1 MDYEDKGKASEAEVK
16 ASPEETGVSEEEMPV
31 FTDMEE
37 PWGAGEDHPGE
48 CEVPVQ
54 ESVQEPAGE
63 PEQIG
68 AGEALQEDIPGADAA
83 ETPPSAPQRKGKS
96 FMAVALEYLQSI
108 LMAFLIAIV
117 IMAFLGRSYMVEGA
131 SMEKTLF
138 NSERVLVEK
147 VSYYLGEP
155 KRGDIV
161 VLMNPRQQKYDN
173 WFLNTFGFVKDIF
186 VVDMS
191 TRPYIKRVIGVV
203 GDTVEVKGGRAYLNG
218 TLLEEPYVSEEIW
231 WDYGPTTVPEGYVF
245 VMGDNRNHSDDSRG
259 SVGFLETDRILGKA
273 VVRFWPLNKITLF
286 TRPEI
291 FKDM

>member
-1 MDYEDKGKASEAEVK
+1 MDYEEKEKAAEAEVK
-16 ASPEETGVSEEEMPV
+16 ASAEENGLIEEEIPV

-37 PWGAGEDHPGE
+37 PWDTGEETVGACDA
-48 CEVPVQ
+48 V
-54 ESVQEPAGE
+54 SDQEPVLE
-63 PEQIG
+63 PVKDEADG
-68 AGEALQEDIPGADAA
+68 ASAEMMPEDASSEAQPQ
-83 ETPPSAPQRKGKS
+83 APQRKGKS
-96 FMAVALEYLQSI
+96 FMGVVFEYLQSI
-108 LMAFLIAIV
+108 LMAFFIAIV

-155 KRGDIV
+155 RRGDIV
-161 VLMNPRQQKYDN
+161 VLMNPRQQKYGN
-173 WFLNTFGFVKDIF
+173 WFLDTFGFVKDIF
-186 VVDMS
+186 VVDMT

-203 GDTVEVKGGRAYLNG
+203 GDTIEVRGGKAYLNG
-218 TLLEEPYVSEEIW
+218 AMLEEPYVSEEIW

-273 VVRFWPLNKITLF
+273 VVRFWPLNKITAF
-286 TRPEI
+286 TRPET
-291 FKDM
+291 FKGM

>member
-1 MDYEDKGKASEAEVK
+1 MGYEDKEKAAEAEVK
-16 ASPEETGVSEEEMPV
+16 ASAEEIGRNEEEMPV

-37 PWGAGEDHPGE
+37 PWDSGEDYAGS
-48 CEVPVQ
+48 CEAVTD
-54 ESVQEPAGE
+54 QEPQQYEAGAVVTE
-63 PEQIG
+63 GMPEETAI
-68 AGEALQEDIPGADAA
+68 E
-83 ETPPSAPQRKGKS
+83 ETPQPPQRKGKS
-96 FMAVALEYLQSI
+96 FMGVAFEYLQSI
-108 LMAFLIAIV
+108 LMAFFIAII

-161 VLMNPRQQKYDN
+161 VLMNPRQQKYAN
-173 WFLNTFGFVKDIF
+173 WFLDTFSFVKDIF
-186 VVDMS
+186 VMDMS

-203 GDTVEVKGGRAYLNG
+203 GDTIEVRGGKAYLNG
-218 TLLEEPYVSEEIW
+218 MMLEEPYVSEEIW

-273 VVRFWPLNKITLF
+273 VVRFWPLNKITAF
-286 TRPEI
+286 RRPGI